1 MTLLENNSSQKF
13 VGFSFINCKMVRSYT
28 GFQIWHCEHA
38 CKSKM
43 T

>member
-1 MTLLENNSSQKF
+1 MTLLENNGLPEF
-13 VGFSFINCKMVRSYT
+13 VGLSFIYCKMVRSYT
-28 GFQIWHCEHA
+28 GFQIWNCEHA